1 MLKHTLLAS
10 IFTLTGL
17 SLAQAQTCEKNFKVS
32 GIPLVTA
39 LSYKSSQSFPK
50 VKQAEALKRLAQA
63 VAADGFSGI
72 TIDKDLGAID
82 AFQETTG
89 SGRVQTLRVVAR
101 SQGGGTLVNA
111 VFNIQAGQVTT
122 KEAVRSGMCTIIR
135 AAGG

>member
-10 IFTLTGL
+10 IFTLTGI

-39 LSYKSSQSFPK
+39 VSYKSSQSFPK

-63 VAADGFSGI
+63 VAAEGFSGI
-72 TIDKDLGAID
+72 TVDKNLGAID
-82 AFQETTG
+82 AHQETSG
-89 SGRVQTLRVVAR
+89 SGRPQTLRVVAR

-111 VFNIQAGQVTT
+111 VFNIQPGQVTT
-122 KEAVRSGMCTIIR
+122 NEVVRSGICTIIR
-135 AAGG
+135 AAAG